1 MSASPIHFANFC
13 HRTSVRDT
21 LRESRVKTTE
31 IRLAPMPPQSERGV
45 PMTIRDHV
53 GGIFRTRTIL
63 TGLLAGC
70 LLLDIGGAASNSW
83 AQSRANTRQIGILSF
98 GPPPAG
104 ADADPERG
112 VRQGLRELGYVEGR
126 NVSVVRRYADGKPD
140 LLAAQAAELVRLKVD
155 VILAGGPATLVAA
168 RKATNSVP
176 IVTISGS
183 DPVRAGWA

>member
-1 MSASPIHFANFC
+1 IKPRRQFIMSAHRFTSRISC

-21 LRESRVKTTE
+21 LRESRVKTIE

-53 GGIFRTRTIL
+53 GGIRARTIV

-70 LLLDIGGAASNSW
+70 LLLGIGSAASNSW
-83 AQSRANTRQIGILSF
+83 AQSRANTPQIGILSF

-104 ADADPERG
+104 TDADPERG

-140 LLAAQAAELVRLKVD
+140 LLAAQ
-155 VILAGGPATLVAA
+155 
-168 RKATNSVP
+168 
-176 IVTISGS
+176 
-183 DPVRAGWA
+183 